1 MRYEKVFVLVANVGF
16 VPNMWVFPQSP
27 DGVLVSALCLRSEAG
42 GEMQEPVIS
51 IAAEDLHC

>member
-1 MRYEKVFVLVANVGF
+1 MRYEKVFVSSVNIRCV
-16 VPNMWVFPQSP
+16 VNMWVYPQSR
-27 DGVLVSALCLRSEAG
+27 DGVLVSALCLRSEG